1 MTPLPPSF
9 PLVLQAA
16 CARLPDL
23 LQRNRYA
30 RKGCQRAMRS
40 DRRDSFARLLPVLLG
55 GVSLQH
61 GGAICAINGRSV
73 RPLTRE
79 DMAQKTGL
87 SIPTIDRLL
96 EQLRELGYL
105 ESKQIKRKN
114 KINGIFEVSP
124 GLRFFTD
131 KFWKEFT
138 LLDMFKK
145 SVAWAKKHCSRY
157 FSLKFK
163 TISLKSRELFSSTK
177 ELLNPVLK
185 ELNPENNKIQGECHK
200 ILTMLRQR
208 R

>member
-1 MTPLPPSF
+1 MTPPANMP
-9 PLVLQAA
+9 QIIRTAWA
-16 CARLPDL
+16 YLPDL
-23 LQRNRYA
+23 IQNNRYSRA
-30 RKGCQRAMRS
+30 GCVRGM
-40 DRRDSFARLLPVLLG
+40 RRDRYNNLHKLLSALVCA
-55 GVSLQH
+55 VSLQH
-61 GGAICAINGRSV
+61 NGAICVLNGRYV

-79 DMAQKTGL
+79 DMANKTGL

-96 EQLRELGYL
+96 EQLREWGYL

-131 KFWKEFT
+131 KFWKEFS

-145 SVAWAKKHCSRY
+145 SVSWAKKHCSRS

-163 TISLKSRELFSSTK
+163 SISLKSRELFSTTK
-177 ELLNPVLK
+177 EVLHPVLK
-185 ELNPENNKIQGECHK
+185 SLNYENGKIKTECSK

-208 R
+208 K